1 MTCYGLVVPASAFMI
16 PQLED
21 PVTGFGI
28 TIDEGSWLGKKRKYP
43 WCISLNFFW
52 LFFIAA
58 IMVLGSLTGSFFG
71 GIQSGKFGRKKSL
84 MFDCLI
90 FGVGTLFVALAPN
103 FYLILIGRFIHGHSS
118 ASAMVAVPIYTSEI
132 SQPQV
137 RKTTGSFT
145 LMEYSCGFA
154 LALVLGNWIFFTCQ
168 FQSPNFTHFL

>member
-1 MTCYGLVVPASAFMI
+1 
-16 PQLED
+16 
-21 PVTGFGI
+21 
-28 TIDEGSWLGKKRKYP
+28 
-43 WCISLNFFW
+43 
-52 LFFIAA
+52 
-58 IMVLGSLTGSFFG
+58 MVLGSLTGSFCG

-90 FGVGTLFVALAPN
+90 FVVGTLFVALAPN
-103 FYLILIGRFIHGHSS
+103 FYVILVGRFIHGHSS

-154 LALVLGNWIFFTCQ
+154 LALVLGN
-168 FQSPNFTHFL
+168 